1 MCSATMLRGED
12 SQHSPRKSY
21 RPSQIGSRLSLG
33 GNHFLRRIAMPGM
46 ITVVISRET
55 WRRESGLLLFF
66 FLFSYVSLFSFF
78 VCFDVSLT
86 DPA

>member
-1 MCSATMLRGED
+1 
-12 SQHSPRKSY
+12 
-21 RPSQIGSRLSLG
+21 
-33 GNHFLRRIAMPGM
+33 MPGM